1 VSLPANHQEY
11 TMKGKRRNVR
21 EVLSRLRNTETAD
34 PPGPAADT
42 SETADVGIT
51 LEAGQPFDGE
61 TSKHILACNDW
72 LRMGVTRS
80 LSELIRIYRK
90 RRRSGE
96 IVPTTS
102 LDALSMWNRKYNW
115 NARANLYDRREDER
129 NAEQARVVMST
140 GLALAF
146 RRVEKL
152 KELAAHLEESIY
164 DDNRLW
170 LSDWRMTGGFGK
182 TSEFRKVY
190 KFNVRLVEQYR
201 AVLDDLAKETGGRIQ
216 RQELSGVN
224 GTPIQISMGDI
235 DGIRERIMYRFERL
249 VVDRLGSGEVEEEN
263 PKIGPT
269 DQKTLP
275 APQE

>member
-1 VSLPANHQEY
+1 
-11 TMKGKRRNVR
+11 MKSKRRNVS
-21 EVLSRLRNTETAD
+21 EVLSRLRNTKAED
-34 PPGPAADT
+34 PPDPIM
-42 SETADVGIT
+42 ETDDDDVGIT
-51 LEAGQPFDGE
+51 LEAGQPFDSE
-61 TSKHILACNDW
+61 TSKHILACNDF
-72 LRMGVTRS
+72 LRMGVNRS
-80 LSELIRIYRK
+80 TAELTRIYK
-90 RRRSGE
+90 RRRKNGE
-96 IVPTTS
+96 DVPAADPNTLGSWRT
-102 LDALSMWNRKYNW
+102 KFNW
-115 NARANLYDRREDER
+115 DARASLYDAREDER
-129 NAEQARVVMST
+129 NAEQARFAMGT

-146 RRVEKL
+146 RRVEAL

-164 DDNRLW
+164 DDDRLW
-170 LSDWRMTGGFGK
+170 LSDWRMIGGFGK

-224 GTPIQISMGDI
+224 GMPIQIAMGDI